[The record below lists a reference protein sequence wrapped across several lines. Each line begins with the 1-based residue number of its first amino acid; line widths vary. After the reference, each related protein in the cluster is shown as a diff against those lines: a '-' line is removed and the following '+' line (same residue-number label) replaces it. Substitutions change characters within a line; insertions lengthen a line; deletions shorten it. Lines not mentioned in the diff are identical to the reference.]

1 MAAGVPV
8 VATAVGGVPDVIV
21 DGETG
26 YLVKAGDVKGM
37 AEAII
42 ELLKSPEKAGELG
55 QKGRE
60 AVYPKFAAQTLIA
73 NVEGLYAELLRQK
86 RSNEQ

>member
-1 MAAGVPV
+1 
-8 VATAVGGVPDVIV
+8 

-42 ELLKSPEKAGELG
+42 DLLESPKEAREMGMAGR
-55 QKGRE
+55 K
-60 AVYPKFAAQTLIA
+60 AVYPKFTAQTLIA

-86 RSNEQ
+86 GVNFHER